1 MNSTLL
7 IQSLLWSLILYG
19 SAIGKETVHYPY
31 QDRSLA
37 VEERVEDLLERMS
50 LAEKVRQMDMVNAD
64 LFAQGDAFL
73 ADQAGSHLG
82 TLGAGSM
89 HVRGFQADT
98 AKLCNTAQRY
108 VIEHSRWGIPVLF
121 LEEALHGAYTKDSTL
136 FPIPLGLASTWNPD
150 LIESVGRV
158 IATESRAHGIAM
170 GLGPVLG
177 LAREPRW
184 GRVEETY
191 GEDPYLVGEIGLAM
205 IRGWQG
211 MDLTSDRSILAEPK
225 HFAVHSQPLAGANC
239 MPVFTGEREA
249 RSSFLVPFEKAFRQ
263 GHARAAM
270 SAYSEW
276 NGVPCTAN
284 SWLLT
289 DLLRDEWGF
298 QGFVLSDLGAISQLQ
313 TQHYIADSPKDAMRQ
328 AVAAGVDMQFYD
340 FDNDVYQNTLIELVE
355 QGQLPLAAIDRAVSD
370 ILRVKFELG
379 LFERS
384 YVDEALVRQRNH
396 CQGHQEIALRAAQE
410 SICLLKNKDKLLPLQ
425 NVKTIAVLGPN
436 ADDKALTGGYAREHA
451 EVMTVVDGFKR
462 TVGSDVKILHEAGIP
477 IVMKGVAVPSEY
489 LWLPDLSGPG
499 LKGEYF
505 DNPDLSG
512 EPVLTRQDEGINF
525 HWGEDAPVKELGKDQ
540 FSIRWTG
547 TLIPKEDF
555 TGWLGT
561 SSDDG
566 SRLYIDDQWVVDH
579 WAGSTLIS
587 QHAMTFKANQK
598 YKITLEYRDT
608 GWDAHVSLRW
618 DYQAYGIERAKELAT
633 QADVAVVV
641 VGENSSIVGENKD
654 RASLDLYGEQL
665 QFVQEIHATGTP
677 VVVVLLNGRPISIP
691 WITENIP
698 AILETWFPGEAGGL
712 AIAQVLL
719 GSVNP
724 AGRLPMTIPYSV
736 GQCPIYYNQKAWSHR
751 RNVDHTDQPL
761 YAFGHGLSYSTFA
774 YSHLELSATELTAK
788 DELVVSFDVKNQGPW
803 DGDEVVQLYVNDVI
817 SSVTTP
823 HVELKAFKRIHI
835 KSGQSTSVQ
844 LKLLM
849 SELALWTR
857 DMQRVV
863 EPGEFEIL
871 VESSSQDIRL
881 RSAITVRE

>member
-1 MNSTLL
+1 MILGL
-7 IQSLLWSLILYG
+7 IFSIMVYG
-19 SAIGKETVHYPY
+19 QVYGMDDVTHYPY
-31 QDRSLA
+31 QDSSLA
-37 VEERVEDLLERMS
+37 VDQRVEDLLGRMS

-64 LFAQGDAFL
+64 LFAQGESFL
-73 ADQAGSHLG
+73 PEKIEALLGS
-82 TLGAGSM
+82 LGAGSM

-98 AKLCNTAQRY
+98 VKLCNAAQQY
-108 VIEHSRWGIPVLF
+108 VVEHSRWGIPVLF

-150 LIESVGRV
+150 LVESVGRV

-211 MDLTSDRSILAEPK
+211 ADLTSDRSILAEPK

-263 GHARAAM
+263 GQARAAM

-276 NGVPCTAN
+276 NGVPCTGN
-284 SWLLT
+284 PWLLT

-298 QGFVLSDLGAISQLQ
+298 KGFVLSDLGAISQLQ

-355 QGQLPLAAIDRAVSD
+355 EGQLPLDAIDRAVGD

-379 LFERS
+379 LFERP
-384 YVDEALVRQRNH
+384 YVDEALAPQRNH
-396 CQGHQEIALRAAQE
+396 CQAHQEIALRAAQE
-410 SICLLKNKDKLLPLQ
+410 SICLLKNKDKLLPLRKDI
-425 NVKTIAVLGPN
+425 KTIAVLGPN
-436 ADDKALTGGYAREHA
+436 ADDKSLTGGYAREHG
-451 EVMTVVDGFKR
+451 EVMTVVEGLKR
-462 TVGSDVKILHEAGIP
+462 TVGADVKILHEAGIP

-512 EPVLTRQDEGINF
+512 EPVLTRQDASINF
-525 HWGEDAPVKELGKDQ
+525 HWGESAPVQELGKDQ

-555 TGWLGT
+555 AGWLGI

-566 SRLYIDDQWVVDH
+566 SRLSIDDHWVVDH

-618 DYQAYGIERAKELAT
+618 DYQAYGIEKAKELAA

-665 QFVQEIHATGTP
+665 PFVQEIHSTGTP
-677 VVVVLLNGRPISIP
+677 VVVILLNGRPISIP
-691 WITENIP
+691 WMAEKVS
-698 AILETWFPGEAGGL
+698 AIVEAWFPGEAGGL
-712 AIAQVLL
+712 ALAQVLL
-719 GSVNP
+719 GKVNP

-736 GQCPIYYNQKAWSHR
+736 GQCPIYYNQKAWFHR

-761 YAFGHGLSYSTFA
+761 YPFGHGLSYSTFD
-774 YSHLELSATELTAK
+774 YGHLELSATELSAN
-788 DELVVSFDVKNQGPW
+788 DELVVSFDVTNQGPL
-803 DGDEVVQLYVNDVI
+803 DGDEIVQLYVNDVI

-823 HVELKAFKRIHI
+823 HIELKAFKRVHI
-835 KSGQSTSVQ
+835 KSGQATSVR
-844 LKLLM
+844 LKLSM

-857 DMQRVV
+857 DMKRVV
-863 EPGEFEIL
+863 EPGKFEIMIGR
-871 VESSSQDIRL
+871 SSQDIRL
-881 RSAITVRE
+881 RTTIVVLE